1 MPWLPSPSQV
11 RAKLGHG
18 LVGEYRV
25 RDGRLVF
32 ETPRPGSGWHGHGW
46 RPRAALA
53 LVDGKLAAFV
63 VWRHRWRLRGTT
75 TTRQD
80 RAPDEVDGLRAVAF
94 VIFLRLWARLSATRG
109 VHHHDEVV
117 PALDRTHSRRTV
129 ERWLHRLLP
138 AGLRLQQALRTT
150 LIERHEPRAIERLFP
165 GGLSP
170 PGRLR
175 SGWWKDPSA
184 TYSLATALAFL
195 FGGAVALDTPEISA
209 TVLLL
214 EARRRLDGP
223 LSRTGF

>member
-1 MPWLPSPSQV
+1 V
-11 RAKLGHG
+11 
-18 LVGEYRV
+18 YR
-25 RDGRLVF
+25 R
-32 ETPRPGSGWHGHGW
+32 
-46 RPRAALA
+46 
-53 LVDGKLAAFV
+53 
-63 VWRHRWRLRGTT
+63 RWRLYRTT
-75 TTRQD
+75 KTRQD
-80 RAPDEVDGLRAVAF
+80 HAPDEIDGLRAVAF
-94 VIFLRLWARLSATRG
+94 VILLRLWSRLSSIRSL
-109 VHHHDEVV
+109 HHHDEVV
-117 PALDRTHSRRTV
+117 PALERTHSRRTV

-150 LIERHEPRAIERLFP
+150 LIERHEPRAIEKLFP

-175 SGWWKDPSA
+175 SGWWKDPPA

-195 FGGAVALDTPEISA
+195 FGGAVALDHDTISA